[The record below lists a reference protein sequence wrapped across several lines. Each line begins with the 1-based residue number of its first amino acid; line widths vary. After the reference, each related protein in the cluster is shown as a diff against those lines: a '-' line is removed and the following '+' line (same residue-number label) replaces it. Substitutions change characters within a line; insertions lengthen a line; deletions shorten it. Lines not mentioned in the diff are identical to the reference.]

1 MPGQGM
7 ELVMRR
13 MNRGSPRSNRGIEE
27 LVQLALGLGRA
38 GCQQEDLFY
47 QNRLRPLI
55 QRLLI
60 DRREETLGEAL
71 DRVYG
76 QHPRSF
82 ESLSDLIEAQA
93 MGGESGLLI
102 ALPVMAWSRY
112 DIPVTSLSAAQC
124 QQFHDL
130 LTTHVL
136 APGVTIAVADF
147 LFGPDQLP
155 AGFCGAFELASR
167 LQQRLA
173 HGQSVLAVDPLGL
186 PATTRFLADP
196 RYLLSLIRAQPGEAL
211 FRWHQP
217 SVTRED
223 AARSWQEAAHSALTA
238 LLPSCAVE
246 PLLPDAYFPA
256 LRRTDE
262 QGRAFTLRACVEQ
275 LRSQHGLAST
285 QIQAVIAPCYDG
297 NLVEYRIGLLRQGHP
312 EVLQGAVWGLLD
324 GEEETTDVLGQIQD
338 ELQRAGVTAIEIIT
352 ERRPLSYCDDC
363 GAPLFP
369 ALDGELTHTVMPDD
383 LQPASTR
390 LH

>member
-1 MPGQGM
+1 
-7 ELVMRR
+7 
-13 MNRGSPRSNRGIEE
+13 MNRGSPRSNRGTEE
-27 LVQLALGLGRA
+27 LVQLALGLGRS

-60 DRREETLGEAL
+60 DRREEPLTEAL
-71 DRVYG
+71 ERVYG

-93 MGGESGLLI
+93 MGGESGLLL

-112 DIPVTSLSAAQC
+112 DIPTTSLSAAQC

-130 LTTHVL
+130 LTTHVV
-136 APGVTIAVADF
+136 ASGVAIAVADF
-147 LFGPDQLP
+147 LYGPDQLP

-173 HGQSVLAVDPLGL
+173 QGQTVLAIDPLGL

-196 RYLLSLIRAQPGEAL
+196 RYLLALIRAQPGEPL

-217 SVTRED
+217 NATREE
-223 AARSWQEAAHSALTA
+223 AVRGWQEAAHPALTA
-238 LLPSCAVE
+238 LLPSCALE

-256 LRRTDE
+256 LRHTDE
-262 QGRAFTLRACVEQ
+262 QGRAFTLQACVEQ
-275 LRSQHGLAST
+275 LRSQHGLAPD
-285 QIQAVIAPCYDG
+285 QIQAVIAPCHDG
-297 NLVEYRIGLLRQGHP
+297 KLVEYRIGLLRKGHP

-324 GEEETTDVLGQIQD
+324 GEEETTDVLGQIQE
-338 ELQRAGVTAIEIIT
+338 ELQRAGVTAIQVIN
-352 ERRPLSYCDDC
+352 ERHPLSYCDDC

-369 ALDGELTHTVMPDD
+369 TMDGELSHTVTPED